1 MIEAW
6 TRRGTINFP
15 RLRCVL
21 PSQARGFACPRV
33 EGHAESMV
41 VIGIDPHK
49 RTHTAVAVDEVG
61 RRLGQVTVDADEAG
75 LLRLW
80 AWAGRFGGER
90 RWAVEDG
97 RGVAG
102 RLVRTLMGMGAVVVW
117 VPPKLMAQCRKSA
130 RGRGK
135 SDPID
140 ALAVARAALREPDL
154 PTARLDQVALDL
166 RLLIDRREGLVAART
181 RAISQLR
188 WHLHDLAPGLDD
200 RMRVLTGRRRQ
211 RVLTE
216 AVAALPASVRRDIA
230 VDLLADITRLT
241 DQIGQLEQRIAEL
254 VTPIA
259 PTLMG
264 IVGINVLGAA
274 KLIGE
279 VADITRFRNRA
290 AFAMHAG
297 VAPIPVWSANKPQYR
312 LNRGGNRQLNT
323 CIHRIALIQLI
334 HYPPA
339 RAFRDRWATANP
351 HATKKAAIRALKRH
365 LADVIYRALHTD
377 HHLQHHPAAAA

>member
-1 MIEAW
+1 
-6 TRRGTINFP
+6 
-15 RLRCVL
+15 
-21 PSQARGFACPRV
+21 
-33 EGHAESMV
+33 MV

-49 RTHTAVAVDEVG
+49 HTHTAVAVDQVG
-61 RRLGQVTVDADEAG
+61 RRVGQVTVAADEAG
-75 LLRLW
+75 MLRLW
-80 AWAGRFGGER
+80 AWADRFGADR

-97 RGVAG
+97 RALAG
-102 RLVRTLMGMGAVVVW
+102 RLVRALIGMGAVVVW
-117 VPPKLMAQCRKSA
+117 VPPKLMAQCRASA
-130 RGRGK
+130 RSRGK

-140 ALAVARAALREPDL
+140 ALAIARAALREPDL
-154 PTARLDQVALDL
+154 PTARLDQVALEL

-181 RAISQLR
+181 RAINQLR
-188 WHLHDLAPGLDD
+188 WHLHDLAPELDA
-200 RMRVLTGRRRQ
+200 RMKVLTGRRRQ

-216 AVAALPASVRRDIA
+216 AITGLPGSVRRDIA
-230 VDLLADITRLT
+230 LDVLADITRLT
-241 DQIGQLEQRIAEL
+241 EQIHQLERRITAL

-259 PTLMG
+259 PTLMA

-279 VADITRFRNRA
+279 VADITRFRSPA
-290 AFAMHAG
+290 AFAMHTG
-297 VAPIPVWSANKPQYR
+297 TAPIPVWSSNKPQYR

-339 RAFRDRWATANP
+339 RAFRDGWAANHP

-365 LADVIYRALHTD
+365 LADVIYQALHTD
-377 HHLQHHPAAAA
+377 HHHLQAA

>member
-1 MIEAW
+1 
-6 TRRGTINFP
+6 
-15 RLRCVL
+15 
-21 PSQARGFACPRV
+21 
-33 EGHAESMV
+33 MV

-61 RRLGQVTVDADEAG
+61 RRLGQTTVAADEAG

-80 AWAGRFGGER
+80 AWAQRFGDR

-102 RLVRTLMGMGAVVVW
+102 RLVRTLIGMGAAVVW
-117 VPPKLMAQCRKSA
+117 VPPKLMAQCRASA

-140 ALAVARAALREPDL
+140 ALAIARAALREPDL
-154 PTARLDQVALDL
+154 PEARLDQIALDL
-166 RLLIDRREGLVAART
+166 RLLTDRREGLVASRT
-181 RAISQLR
+181 GAICRLR
-188 WHLHDLAPGLDD
+188 WHLHDLAPGLDAG
-200 RMRVLTGRRRQ
+200 MRVLTGRRRQ
-211 RVLTE
+211 QALAD
-216 AVAALPASVRRDIA
+216 AVAALPGSVRRDIA
-230 VDLLADITRLT
+230 VDVLADITRLT
-241 DQIGQLEQRIAEL
+241 DQILLLERRITEL

-259 PTLMG
+259 PTLMA

-279 VADITRFRNRA
+279 VAGITRFRSSS

-323 CIHRIALIQLI
+323 CLHRIALIQLI
-334 HYPPA
+334 HHPPA
-339 RAFRDRWATANP
+339 KQFRDRWAAAHP

-365 LADVIYRALHTD
+365 LADVIYRALQAD
-377 HHLQHHPAAAA
+377 HQHQHQLTAAA